1 MKFSKYFSFI
11 ITFVLVASLTIL
23 LPLSAHSQTT
33 NSCQKSGVVC
43 LDDQELFIIKE
54 KLDSFTPDQ
63 RAKIITE
70 NIKDIAETYSIPIDS
85 IKVEEG
91 YDNNNIMAGTKIIVT
106 VTDDDAK
113 ALKISRKLLADRWLK
128 EIKSSIGKH
137 RKDPHIP
144 FLKDII
150 ISFWNKY
157 IKPYYLIIILSP
169 IVVGVL
175 YVFSTL
181 IYFYR
186 SKYSKL
192 DLWLKKHLN
201 NIKNYLKRIRQEQWA
216 DHIYKSASQIRKFPK
231 IIYEFVIFLFSN
243 LGFLIILSTIGILT
257 FTLIHIIYY
266 TNNFYVTNELEELRN
281 YVATL
286 LNIIG
291 LLLLFGVV
299 SILLNWL
306 SSSKGSTV
314 VLPFD
319 DTTTSPPEEKDNK
332 TGEKE
337 KSNRGKA
344 IADSLVEELHR
355 INHIHTT
362 MFQII
367 KTGEENIKSERINP
381 HFPPLTST
389 QENLNSNLTDVAT
402 FEAGKT
408 NLSIGKIILI
418 LKQLWPFGG
427 VNRAISGSLQNYGS
441 TTRLVVRLDD
451 QNEVKAWEVTW
462 QNYQIDTMTEK
473 IKDLAYK
480 VAMSLAPK
488 ITARTWEGFK
498 FFTEAIYSYYQYEQ
512 TGDREHLDNADNNC
526 QKAYNAEKKYEKLD
540 NFFNQ
545 IGTAYFKEELYCKA
559 ERAFLSSLKINPKS
573 QDSYIGL
580 GNVYYKQKK
589 FDDAINQ
596 YQLAKKVNRDF
607 PSAYYGL
614 GNVYLQKGDFK
625 KACEQYEKA
634 CTINDNFSHS
644 HFWEPYHNLGLM
656 YLYGDDNTLADYNKA
671 EDKFTRANNVNKYLK
686 DAQKLHQVHSGL
698 ALTYLFQAV
707 EQLKAFDKI
716 ANYLNTQNL
725 AQNCKNELLIITE
738 NLSKAVK
745 EIEKAIDISLDSQS
759 YLYWNLGLIQW
770 VKSYKSFCKGNQK
783 EIDNNRKEAYYA
795 WKKASDIALKNH
807 EEWWAFYAYIA
818 NVIQP
823 LVNTENSASPLAID
837 QNKRYLDIIV
847 NEYIPSL
854 SLGKL
859 KILLKDVRIISKYL
873 DEQRHLTNLDEQRQ
887 LTIEDLIKEIK
898 ELGETIKNK

>member
-1 MKFSKYFSFI
+1 M
-11 ITFVLVASLTIL
+11 
-23 LPLSAHSQTT
+23 
-33 NSCQKSGVVC
+33 
-43 LDDQELFIIKE
+43 
-54 KLDSFTPDQ
+54 TPEQ
-63 RAKIITE
+63 RAKRITE
-70 NIKDIAETYSIPIDS
+70 NIKDIAETYSTPIDS

-186 SKYSKL
+186 IKDSQFYLGVKRY
-192 DLWLKKHLN
+192 LKS
-201 NIKNYLKRIRQEQWA
+201 IKNYLKRIQQEQWA

-231 IIYEFVIFLFSN
+231 IIYEFVIFIFSN
-243 LGFLIILSTIGILT
+243 LGFIIILSTIGILT

-656 YLYGDDNTLADYNKA
+656 YLYGDDNTLADYKNA
-671 EDKFTRANNVNKYLK
+671 EKKFTTANNVNKYLK

-707 EQLKAFDKI
+707 EPLKA
-716 ANYLNTQNL
+716 LE
-725 AQNCKNELLIITE
+725 QNCETELLITE

-770 VKSYKSFCKGNQK
+770 VKSYKIFCNGNQN

-795 WKKASDIALKNH
+795 WKQASDIASKNY
-807 EEWWAFYAYIA
+807 EKWWAFYAYIA

-823 LVNTENSASPLAID
+823 LVNNTEKLASPLAIY
-837 QNKRYLDIIV
+837 QNKRYLDITF

-854 SLGKL
+854 FIGKL
-859 KILLKDVRIISKYL
+859 NILLKDVRIIQKYL
-873 DEQRHLTNLDEQRQ
+873 DKNDETNEP
-887 LTIEDLIKEIK
+887 INNLINKLEKRKE
-898 ELGETIKNK
+898 ELKNKY